1 MAHQRTANGGV
12 SSTLSRTLWRDP
24 PSSSIGRVKDLP
36 IPHVEI
42 EPRPEDV
49 RFLEDRLYDD
59 NVERTGLR
67 DGQWLSI
74 FVRDDDGVIT
84 AGLHGWT
91 WAGGCRVQTLWVR
104 SDLQRRGYGT
114 RLLAAAEAE
123 ARARGCDRILL
134 DTFSFQAPLFYQKHG
149 YEIVGVDDDVL
160 SDHKLYRLK
169 KRL

>member
-1 MAHQRTANGGV
+1 M
-12 SSTLSRTLWRDP
+12 
-24 PSSSIGRVKDLP
+24 DLP
-36 IPHVEI
+36 IPRIES
-42 EPRPEDV
+42 EPRPEDI

-59 NVERTGLR
+59 NVERTGLS

-74 FVRDDDGVIT
+74 FVRDDDGVIA

-91 WAGGCRVQTLWVR
+91 WGGGCRVQTLWVR
-104 SDLQRRGYGT
+104 SDLRRHGYGT
-114 RLLAAAEAE
+114 RLLAAAEQE
-123 ARARGCDRILL
+123 ARARGCDRLLL